1 MIRSIR
7 AELVKLTRTR
17 LVLVTGIITAV
28 FAVAGTAVVVLT
40 AEPATPSRGA
50 DSLFSIEALSTA
62 GGGTAIFARISAM
75 AAAFLL
81 AVFVATVAG
90 EFTRGTF
97 RTMLL
102 QQPAR
107 GRVLVGKMV
116 AVTGFTV
123 VVAVLGAA
131 LSWVTARALAP
142 GQDIDVSQWTST
154 AALGQAVEDVGRM
167 ALFVVGYGVFGT
179 VVGVLARSIPVGV
192 GVALVWSGPIEN
204 IIGDSWSGAETYFPG
219 LLLRQIV
226 SPGSTEV
233 ATGQAMATVALY
245 AVLAL
250 AVAGVAVRRRD
261 VTS

>member
-7 AELVKLTRTR
+7 AELVKLSRTR
-17 LVLVTGIITAV
+17 LVLVTTLVTAI
-28 FAVAGTAVVVLT
+28 FAIGGTAVVVMT
-40 AEPATPSRGA
+40 AEPTSPSRGA
-50 DSLFSIEALSTA
+50 DNLLSVEALSTA

-81 AVFVATVAG
+81 AVFVASVAG

-107 GRVLVGKMV
+107 VRVLVGKMV
-116 AVTGFTV
+116 AITGFTV
-123 VVAVLGAA
+123 AVAVVGAA
-131 LSWVTARALAP
+131 LSWVTARVLAP
-142 GQDIDVSQWTST
+142 GQDIDVSSWTSMD
-154 AALGQAVEDVGRM
+154 ALSHGAEDIGRM

-204 IIGDSWSGAETYFPG
+204 SLGDSWSSAERFFPG
-219 LLLRQIV
+219 LLLRQIA
-226 SPGSTEV
+226 SPGSTDV
-233 ATGQAMATVALY
+233 ATGQAMATAALY
-245 AVLAL
+245 AVVAI
-250 AVAGVAVRRRD
+250 AIAGVALRRRD

>member
-17 LVLVTGIITAV
+17 LVLVTTLITAV
-28 FAVAGTAVVVLT
+28 FAVAGTAIVVFT
-40 AEPATPSRGA
+40 AGPAEPSGGA
-50 DSLFSIEALSTA
+50 DNLFSIEALSTA
-62 GGGTAIFARISAM
+62 GGGTAIFARISSM

-107 GRVLVGKMV
+107 VRVLVGKMV
-116 AVTGFTV
+116 AVVGFTV
-123 VVAVLGAA
+123 AVAVVGAA
-131 LSWVTARALAP
+131 ISWVTARLIAP
-142 GQDIDVSQWTST
+142 DQDIDVSQWTSMDALT
-154 AALGQAVEDVGRM
+154 QAAEDVGRM

-179 VVGVLARSIPVGV
+179 VVGVLARSIPIGV
-192 GVALVWSGPIEN
+192 GAALVWSGPIEN
-204 IIGDSWSGAETYFPG
+204 ILGDTWTPSEELFPG

-226 SPGSTEV
+226 SPGSTSV
-233 ATGQAMATVALY
+233 GTTQALVTMAVYATVAIGI
-245 AVLAL
+245 AGLAL
-250 AVAGVAVRRRD
+250 RRRD